1 MYAEARDR
9 ILQRKPSFHK
19 PIKGKLP
26 ITMQNPF
33 LKYSIFIAIMAAL
46 FVYIRRF
53 FFKLDEA
60 AKDKHY
66 DLFIFLA
73 LSLPFVVP
81 ALIFREWAVLF
92 LAPQFAF
99 FYMLIH
105 RATIP
110 SHCGR
115 CAKKFHILF
124 NRGLLRCPH
133 CKERVMLKTP
143 KFLRR

>member
-1 MYAEARDR
+1 
-9 ILQRKPSFHK
+9 
-19 PIKGKLP
+19 
-26 ITMQNPF
+26 MQNPLF
-33 LKYSIFIAIMAAL
+33 KYSIFIAIVAAL
-46 FVYIRRF
+46 FIYIRRF

-60 AKDKHY
+60 ARDKYY

-73 LSLPFVVP
+73 LSLPFIVP
-81 ALIFREWAVLF
+81 ALIFKEWAVLF

-110 SHCGR
+110 SHCSHCG
-115 CAKKFHILF
+115 KKFHILF
-124 NRGLLRCPH
+124 SRGLLRCPY
-133 CKERVMLKTP
+133 CKERVILKRP